1 MSPVQDHS
9 NLQGPYRIMSIQ
21 KALQA
26 GSYPKHDKNSF
37 EGKGS
42 NCKVIIDAILGK
54 ACTKTVILA

>member
-1 MSPVQDHS
+1 MSPVQDRT
-9 NLQGPYRIMSIQ
+9 NLQGPYHIMSLQ
-21 KALQA
+21 KAQRT
-26 GSYPKHDKNSF
+26 GSYEKHDKNSF

>member
-9 NLQGPYRIMSIQ
+9 NLQGTYHVMSIQ
-21 KALQA
+21 KLQT
-26 GSYPKHDKNSF
+26 GSYQKQDKNSF

-42 NCKVIIDAILGK
+42 NCKVIMDAILGK